1 MPELPEVET
10 VVRGLRERIIGEVI
24 TGVEVSWPRTVAT
37 HSADEFA
44 AGLVG
49 AAVSAVERR
58 GKYAVISLGERG
70 CLLVHLRMTGR
81 LLVEEP
87 EGGPGGPSVEWV
99 ASERPESGDLA
110 GLERHTRV
118 LWRLASGRRLRFWDL
133 RKFGRIH
140 WVPAPDEVLAPLG
153 PEPLAPAF
161 TPQVLGEMLRS
172 RRRQI
177 KPLLLDQ
184 HFVAGLGNIY
194 VDEALWEAAIHP
206 ARRADTLS
214 EGEIAR
220 LHAAIVGVLS
230 AAVRGRGTTL
240 RDYRGADNLPG
251 DYQRALAVYG
261 REGQPCRRCGHTIE
275 RIVIG
280 NRGTRL
286 CPVCQALVPHAS

>member
-24 TGVEVSWPRTVAT
+24 TAVEIYWPRTVAG
-37 HSADEFA
+37 HAPADLA

-49 AAVSAVERR
+49 AAVTGVSRR

-87 EGGPGGPSVEWV
+87 DEPEVRPSAEGADTDPPAWEGP
-99 ASERPESGDLA
+99 A
-110 GLERHTRV
+110 GLARHTRV
-118 LWRLASGRRLRFWDL
+118 LWRFASGRRLRFWDL
-133 RKFGRIH
+133 RKFGRVL
-140 WVPAPDEVLAPLG
+140 WAPTPNEALAALG
-153 PEPLAPAF
+153 PEPLAPDL
-161 TPQVLGEMLRS
+161 TPAILGEMLHA
-172 RRRQI
+172 RRRQL

-184 HFVAGLGNIY
+184 HFIAGLGNIY
-194 VDEALWEAAIHP
+194 VDETLWEARIHP
-206 ARRADTLS
+206 ARRSDSLTDD
-214 EGEIAR
+214 EVAR
-220 LHAAIVGVLS
+220 LHAAIVDVLR

-261 REGQPCRRCGHTIE
+261 REGHPCRRCGHAIE

-286 CPVCQALVPHAS
+286 CPICQALPDGA